1 MRLNNEGLNIGFR
14 IGLTKLEHWLT
25 SARCGLSTSLVPK
38 QNAMNSI
45 VHIDLTMYI
54 RLSVVEVY
62 SRKLFRDVWQKEFPH
77 VKVMKHDTFSKCTNC
92 TKLTSII
99 NNSKDPAK
107 KAKATEARDLHWQ
120 RITTD
125 RRAVETARNTSRHD
139 RDFFFCEI
147 DGMDSAK
154 TIIPH
159 FHTWDKNVDKK
170 NLLKI
175 HVTCVKYNGSQP
187 DDMYYYTDCFP
198 HDSANTVT
206 MMLKTLTKVK
216 LFTRNK

>member
-1 MRLNNEGLNIGFR
+1 MLDSVYCLLFNNEGLNLGFQ
-14 IGLTKLEHWLT
+14 IELTKLKMTLIYPIWT
-25 SARCGLSTSLVPK
+25 
-38 QNAMNSI
+38 
-45 VHIDLTMYI
+45 IDLPGPSTKRDGLNSVY
-54 RLSVVEVY
+54 RPHHVHLPLVVEGY
-62 SRKLFRDVWQKEFPH
+62 SRKLFGDVWQKEFPY
-77 VKVMKHDTFSKCTNC
+77 VKVMKHDTFSKCTKC
-92 TKLTSII
+92 TTLTSII

-107 KAKATEARDLHWQ
+107 KAQATAARDLHWQ
-120 RITTD
+120 RVTTS
-125 RRAVETARNTSRHD
+125 RRAVETTRNTSRHD

-206 MMLKTLTKVK
+206 MILKTLTKV
-216 LFTRNK
+216 